1 LDTLGADGT
10 DCGFSRGAPQAQG
23 RESEGPI
30 LANDSRAP
38 YPPLMFRI
46 IPHEPV
52 FFDLFEKS
60 ADVASR
66 GAKELLELLTVFDDL
81 PLRAK
86 RVKDIEHEG
95 DEVTHEVIE
104 RLNRTFITPI
114 DREDIHELACRLD
127 DITDLIDTAVN
138 RLFLYKIRE
147 PIEEARAL
155 ARCLVHATG
164 IIVEM
169 MPLMRNMKKADRV
182 RQLCRDVHTQENE
195 GDRIEQQ
202 ALAVLFDGGHDPL
215 YVMKWKNIIED
226 LEASTDR
233 CEDVANVIE
242 GIVLKNV

>member
-1 LDTLGADGT
+1 
-10 DCGFSRGAPQAQG
+10 
-23 RESEGPI
+23 
-30 LANDSRAP
+30 
-38 YPPLMFRI
+38 MFRL
-46 IPHEPV
+46 IPQELV

-60 ADVASR
+60 ASIAQR
-66 GAKELLELLTVFDDL
+66 GSKELLELLVHFDDL
-81 PLRAK
+81 PERAK

-95 DEVTHEVIE
+95 DEVTHELIE

-114 DREDIHELACRLD
+114 DREDIHELAVRLD
-127 DITDLIDTAVN
+127 DIVDLIDTAVN
-138 RLFLYKIRE
+138 RLVLYKVKE
-147 PIEEARAL
+147 PIEDARHL

-169 MPLMRNMKKADRV
+169 MPLMRNMKHADRT

-195 GDRIEQQ
+195 ADRIEQH
-202 ALAVLFDGGHDPL
+202 ALAALFDGGHEPL
-215 YVMKWKNIIED
+215 YVLKWKNIIED